1 MFWTCSLLMLAVA
14 LPIESSNKHFSSTL
28 TTSASPETIWQI
40 WTDVPNW
47 KNWDTGLQDASMAS
61 AWELGAKGKIL
72 SLEGRKA
79 KFKVVEWVPQES
91 YTYKTQL
98 PLARLYVK
106 RSLKTEAGQTIFTH
120 EVWFTGLLGGIFAKA
135 LGTSFREMLPGV
147 LKNIKEIAES

>member
-1 MFWTCSLLMLAVA
+1 MYWTFSLFMLAVA

-61 AWELGAKGKIL
+61 PWERGAKGKIL

-98 PLARLYVK
+98 PLASLYVK
-106 RSLKTEAGQTIFTH
+106 RTLKTEAGQTVFTH
-120 EVWFTGLLGGIFAKA
+120 EVWFSGLLGGVFAKA

-147 LKNIKEIAES
+147 LQNIKEIAES